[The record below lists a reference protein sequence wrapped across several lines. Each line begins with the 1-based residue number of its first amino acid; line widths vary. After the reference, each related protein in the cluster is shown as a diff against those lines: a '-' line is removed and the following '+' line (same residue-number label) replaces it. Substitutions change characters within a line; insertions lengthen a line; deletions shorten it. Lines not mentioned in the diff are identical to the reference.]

1 MEAAEMKK
9 LGKAALI
16 SAGAV
21 TGAVLGSS
29 YLLARVVNRPE
40 HKTKA
45 VIVNNP
51 NNPTGAGKI
60 TTV

>member
-1 MEAAEMKK
+1 MKK

-40 HKTKA
+40 HKTFEERVKDLRDH
-45 VIVNNP
+45 
-51 NNPTGAGKI
+51 GRW
-60 TTV
+60 